1 MFAFHPPP
9 PGSGT
14 QIMSEQ
20 YLVILPSVSVN
31 IYLCTISP
39 QPLSG
44 LLQNLLQMTLIFP
57 PILKVME
64 FSCYLWKIMEFKT
77 WECLG
82 NGEIIDSTS

>member
-20 YLVILPSVSVN
+20 YPVILPSVSVN

-39 QPLSG
+39 QPLNG
-44 LLQNLLQMTLIFP
+44 LLQSLVQMTLIFP

-64 FSCYLWKIMEFKT
+64 
-77 WECLG
+77 LG
-82 NGEIIDSTS
+82 VIFGKSWNSKHGNVLEMVKL